1 MAALAP
7 PRIVVLLILLP
18 ALAACASRYPVAAG
32 AERVVAERVLAD
44 EIAAELRT
52 KLNVWYPRVIDREH
66 GGFLTD
72 FAYDWRLT
80 DNQDKMIVTQSRHL
94 WTLSKLAERFPQHP
108 EYAAFARHG
117 FEFLRDRMWDAEYG
131 GFFQLTR
138 RDGTPVPAPAAGA
151 DADPFPK
158 TLYGNAFAIYGLAA
172 YYGYSRDPEVLDL
185 ARRAFH
191 WLETHAHDPVHG
203 GYFQPLA
210 RDGTPTRTGYPK
222 DYNSGIHILEALAE
236 LYSVQ
241 PDPLVRERLAEMF
254 YIIRDTVTSEEGYLR
269 LYFTA
274 DWTPLSLRDSS
285 EAFIR
290 ENSARDHVSPGH
302 DIETAFLLLE
312 AAHVLSMGDDPQTH
326 RVARRMTDH
335 ALEVGWDPETGGLF
349 DAAYYFRDD
358 DHATILSRTKA
369 WWAQA
374 EALHTLAIMA
384 RLYPEDPRYFRKLTA
399 QWRHIQQYLVDPEHG
414 GWYPNSLDTAPARRT
429 GSKSQI
435 WKGNY
440 HTVRSLLGA
449 LDQLRR
455 EGAAE
460 ASTHSL
466 PGPPYGHHGFR

>member
-1 MAALAP
+1 MAAP
-7 PRIVVLLILLP
+7 PRARRIAPLIALLTL
-18 ALAACASRYPVAAG
+18 ALAACAPRYPAAVE
-32 AERVVAERVLAD
+32 AERALVERVLAD
-44 EIAAELRT
+44 EITAELQT
-52 KLNVWYPRVIDREH
+52 KLDVWYPRVIDREH
-66 GGFLTD
+66 GGFLTE
-72 FAYDWRLT
+72 FTHDWGLT
-80 DNQDKMIVTQSRHL
+80 DDQHKMIVTQSRHL
-94 WTLSKLAERFPQHP
+94 WSLSKLAERFPEHP
-108 EYAAFARHG
+108 EYATFARQG

-131 GFFQLTR
+131 GFFQLVS
-138 RDGTPVPAPAAGA
+138 RDGTPVPAESAGAGA
-151 DADPFPK
+151 DPSHVDPFPK

-172 YYGYSRDPEVLDL
+172 FYGYCRDPGVLEL
-185 ARRAFH
+185 ARRAFE

-236 LYSVQ
+236 LYLVL
-241 PDPLVRERLAEMF
+241 PDPLVRERLEEMF
-254 YIIRDTVTSEEGYLR
+254 YIIRDTVTAEQGYMR

-312 AAHVLSMGDDPQTH
+312 AAHALGIGEDSQTH

-335 ALEVGWDPETGGLF
+335 SLEVGWDPDTGGLF
-349 DAAYYFRDD
+349 DAAYYFRGD

-384 RLYPEDPRYFRKLTA
+384 RLYPDEPRYFQKLSE
-399 QWRHIQQYLVDPEHG
+399 QWQHIQQYLVDHEHG
-414 GWYPNSLDTAPARRT
+414 GWYPNSLDTHPASRT
-429 GSKSQI
+429 ANKSQI

-449 LDQLRR
+449 VDQLQ
-455 EGAAE
+455 GVAA
-460 ASTHSL
+460 TQ
-466 PGPPYGHHGFR
+466 